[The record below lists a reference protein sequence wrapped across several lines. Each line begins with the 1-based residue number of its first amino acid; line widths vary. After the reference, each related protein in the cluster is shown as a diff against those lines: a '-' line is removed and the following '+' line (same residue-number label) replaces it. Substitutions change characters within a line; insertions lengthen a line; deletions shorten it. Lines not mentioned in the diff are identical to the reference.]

1 MKKIVRNVAIFG
13 VISLL
18 ATSCSRGTEE
28 ASPIEPSP
36 SVTATPT
43 QEPVILW
50 PFTQLPGPP
59 DAAEQP
65 VLAIKIENDPSVRPQ
80 YGLDM
85 ADIVFEELV
94 EGGMTRF
101 ISVFQS
107 EIPEE
112 AGPVRSGRH
121 VDASIVPTFADYF
134 VFSGAARATLKYFSK
149 TIPESVVM
157 STEGAPGMH
166 RTKYHPRP
174 HNLFIYPQELIDSN
188 KATIS
193 KTDGFFLKPNAQTE
207 LSGTVIKKVAVKF
220 SQGSKPNWTW
230 DAATS
235 LWLRDDGKKPHMAI
249 SGKQLSA
256 TSLVIIRAT
265 ETDAGY
271 KGSTGGYVPRT
282 VVTGSGKGYLV
293 VGDTMTEVTWSK
305 ADDVSQMSLTDSMG
319 NIVHPA
325 PGKTWVEIITTS
337 GNVRFTP
344 AVEPV
349 SSPSPSRS

>member
-1 MKKIVRNVAIFG
+1 MKNLGRGATLLVA
-13 VISLL
+13 VSLL
-18 ATSCSRGTEE
+18 LSACSKDNQAVD
-28 ASPIEPSP
+28 ASPTPSP
-36 SVTATPT
+36 TPSPET
-43 QEPVILW
+43 LW
-50 PFTQLPGPP
+50 PFTQLPGPI
-59 DAAEQP
+59 DAAEKP

-134 VFSGAARATLKYFSK
+134 IFSGAARATLNYFAN
-149 TIPESVVM
+149 TIPDDVVVFN
-157 STEGAPGMH
+157 EGAPGMH
-166 RTKYHPRP
+166 RTDYHRKP
-174 HNLFIYPQELIDSN
+174 HNLFIYPQDVIDSG
-188 KATIS
+188 KAKVS
-193 KTDGFFLKPNAQTE
+193 KTDGFFVKPVEAITPAGTE
-207 LSGTVIKKVAVKF
+207 ITKVAVKF
-220 SQGSKPNWTW
+220 SMASKPNWTW
-230 DAATS
+230 DAATK

-249 SGKQLSA
+249 SGNQLSA

-282 VVTGSGKGYLV
+282 VVTGTGKGHLIIGNV
-293 VGDTMTEVTWSK
+293 VTDITWSK
-305 ADDVSQMSLTDSMG
+305 ADDLSQMKLTDSLG
-319 NIVHPA
+319 NVVHPA
-325 PGKTWVEIITTS
+325 PGKTWVEVITTS
-337 GNVRFTP
+337 GDATFTP
-344 AVEPV
+344 AAVP
-349 SSPSPSRS
+349 SPSPSKS

>member
-1 MKKIVRNVAIFG
+1 MNKLSRCATLVVA
-13 VISLL
+13 ISLL
-18 ATSCSRGTEE
+18 VTSCSKGSDATD
-28 ASPIEPSP
+28 ASPSASP
-36 SVTATPT
+36 TLTADA
-43 QEPVILW
+43 LW
-50 PFTQLPGPP
+50 PFTQLPGPA
-59 DAAEQP
+59 DAAEKP

-107 EIPEE
+107 EIPKE

-121 VDASIVPTFADYF
+121 VDASIIPTFADYF
-134 VFSGAARATLKYFSK
+134 VFSGAARATLNYFSK
-149 TIPESVVM
+149 TIPSSVAVFN
-157 STEGAPGMH
+157 EGAPGMH
-166 RTKYHPRP
+166 RTNYHPKP
-174 HNLFIYPQELIDSN
+174 HNLFIYPQDVIDSG
-188 KATIS
+188 KAEVS
-193 KTDGFFLKPNAQTE
+193 KTDGFFVKPTT
-207 LSGTVIKKVAVKF
+207 GTPPTGIATSKVALTF
-220 SQGSKPNWTW
+220 SKASKPNWTW
-230 DAATS
+230 DAATK

-256 TSLVIIRAT
+256 ASLVVIRAT

-282 VVTGSGKGYLV
+282 VVTGSGTGYLIT
-293 VGDTMTEVTWSK
+293 GDTMTEITWTK
-305 ADDVSQMSLTDSMG
+305 ADDVSQMKLTDALG

-337 GNVRFTP
+337 GDVQFTS
-344 AVEPV
+344 AVAPSV
-349 SSPSPSRS
+349 SPTP

>member
-1 MKKIVRNVAIFG
+1 MNKFVRSATLVVA
-13 VISLL
+13 ISLL
-18 ATSCSRGTEE
+18 VTSCSKETEVIE
-28 ASPIEPSP
+28 ASPSP
-36 SVTATPT
+36 TPT
-43 QEPVILW
+43 QAPVTLW
-50 PFTQLPGPP
+50 PFTQLPGPA
-59 DAAEQP
+59 DAAEKP

-107 EIPEE
+107 EIPAE

-121 VDASIVPTFADYF
+121 VDASIIPTFADYF
-134 VFSGAARATLKYFSK
+134 VFSGAARATLNFFAEK
-149 TIPESVVM
+149 IPSSVVVFN
-157 STEGAPGMH
+157 EGAPGMH
-166 RTKYHPRP
+166 RTDYHPKP
-174 HNLFIYPQELIDSN
+174 HNLFIYPQDVIDSG
-188 KATIS
+188 KAEVS
-193 KTDGFFLKPNAQTE
+193 KTDGFFVKPTTGTPI
-207 LSGTVIKKVAVKF
+207 SGVVINKIAVMF
-220 SQGSKPNWTW
+220 SKASKPNWTW
-230 DAATS
+230 DGATK

-249 SGKQLSA
+249 SGNQLSA

-282 VVTGSGKGYLV
+282 VVIGSGSGYLII
-293 VGDTMTEVTWSK
+293 GNTMTEITWSK
-305 ADDVSQMSLTDSMG
+305 ADDVSQMKLTDAAG

-337 GNVRFTP
+337 GDVSFTP
-344 AVEPV
+344 AVAP
-349 SSPSPSRS
+349 SASASP

>member
-1 MKKIVRNVAIFG
+1 MNKFVRSATLVVA
-13 VISLL
+13 ISLL
-18 ATSCSRGTEE
+18 VTSCSKATEATD
-28 ASPIEPSP
+28 ASSSP
-36 SVTATPT
+36 TPT
-43 QEPVILW
+43 PTPEAVW
-50 PFTQLPGPP
+50 PFTQLPGPA
-59 DAAEQP
+59 DAADKP

-121 VDASIVPTFADYF
+121 VDASIIPTFADYF
-134 VFSGAARATLKYFSK
+134 VFSGAARATLKYFSEK
-149 TIPESVVM
+149 IPSSVVVFN
-157 STEGAPGMH
+157 EGAPGMH
-166 RTKYHPRP
+166 RTDYHPKP
-174 HNLFIYPQELIDSN
+174 HNLFIYPQDVIDSG
-188 KATIS
+188 KAEVS
-193 KTDGFFLKPNAQTE
+193 KTDGFFVKPT
-207 LSGTVIKKVAVKF
+207 TVTAPQGIAIEKVALMF
-220 SQGSKPNWTW
+220 SKASTPNWTW
-230 DAATS
+230 NAATN

-282 VVTGSGKGYLV
+282 VVTGSGTGYLII
-293 VGDTMTEVTWSK
+293 GDTMTEITWSK
-305 ADDVSQMSLTDSMG
+305 ADDVSQMKLTDAAG

-337 GNVRFTP
+337 GDVSFTT
-344 AVEPV
+344 AVAP
-349 SSPSPSRS
+349 SASASP

>member
-1 MKKIVRNVAIFG
+1 MKKFVRSATAVVAI
-13 VISLL
+13 SLML
-18 ATSCSRGTEE
+18 TSCSKGSDVADVTP
-28 ASPIEPSP
+28 SPMPSP
-36 SVTATPT
+36 SPVT
-43 QEPVILW
+43 LW
-50 PFTQLPGPP
+50 PFTQLPGPV
-59 DAAEQP
+59 DAADKP
-65 VLAIKIENDPSVRPQ
+65 VIAMKIENDPSVRPQ

-85 ADIVFEELV
+85 ADLVFEELV

-107 EIPEE
+107 EIPKE

-134 VFSGAARATLKYFSK
+134 VFSGAARATLKFFAEK
-149 TIPESVVM
+149 IPKSIVI

-166 RTKYHPRP
+166 RTKYHPKP
-174 HNLFIYPQELIDSN
+174 HNLFMYPQELIDSG
-188 KATIS
+188 KAKVS
-193 KTDGFFLKPNAQTE
+193 STDGFFLKSTTQTT
-207 LSGTVIKKVAVKF
+207 LSGVAISKVAVKF
-220 SQGSKPNWTW
+220 SKASTPNWTW
-230 DAATS
+230 DAATK

-256 TSLVIIRAT
+256 TSLVVIRAT

-282 VVTGSGKGYLV
+282 VVTGTGKGYLI

-305 ADDVSQMSLTDSMG
+305 TDDKSQMKLTDPAG

-325 PGKTWVEIITTS
+325 PGKTWVEVITTS
-337 GNVRFTP
+337 GDVKFTT
-344 AVEPV
+344 AVAPGA
-349 SSPSPSRS
+349 SASPSKS

>member
-1 MKKIVRNVAIFG
+1 MNKFVRSATLVVA
-13 VISLL
+13 ISLL
-18 ATSCSRGTEE
+18 VTSCSKATEAID
-28 ASPIEPSP
+28 ASSSP
-36 SVTATPT
+36 TPT
-43 QEPVILW
+43 PTPETLW
-50 PFTQLPGPP
+50 PFTQLPGPA
-59 DAAEQP
+59 DAAEKP

-121 VDASIVPTFADYF
+121 VDASIIPTFADYF
-134 VFSGAARATLKYFSK
+134 VFSGAARATLKYFSEK
-149 TIPESVVM
+149 IPSSVVVFN
-157 STEGAPGMH
+157 EGAPGMH
-166 RTKYHPRP
+166 RTDYHPKP
-174 HNLFIYPQELIDSN
+174 HNLFIYPQEVIDSG
-188 KATIS
+188 KAKVT
-193 KTDGFFLKPNAQTE
+193 KTDGFFVKPTTGTPI
-207 LSGTVIKKVAVKF
+207 SGVAINKIALMF
-220 SQGSKPNWTW
+220 SKASTPNWTW
-230 DAATS
+230 NAATN

-282 VVTGSGKGYLV
+282 VVTGSGTGYLII
-293 VGDTMTEVTWSK
+293 GDTMTEITWSK
-305 ADDVSQMSLTDSMG
+305 ADDVSQMKLTDAAG

-337 GNVRFTP
+337 GDVSFTP
-344 AVEPV
+344 AVAP
-349 SSPSPSRS
+349 SASPSP